1 MRGLFIYFMEK
12 MFLERFMK
20 GERGMNGIDIT
31 EEEDGFLEREE
42 KIGIRFERER
52 GMLKREIG

>member
-1 MRGLFIYFMEK
+1 
-12 MFLERFMK
+12 MK

>member
-42 KIGIRFERER
+42 K
-52 GMLKREIG
+52 M